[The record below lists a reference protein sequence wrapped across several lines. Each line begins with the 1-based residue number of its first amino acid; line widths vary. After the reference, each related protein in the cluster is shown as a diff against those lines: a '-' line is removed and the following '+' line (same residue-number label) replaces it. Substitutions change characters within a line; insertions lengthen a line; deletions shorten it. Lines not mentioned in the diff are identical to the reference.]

1 MKQITAQEA
10 LGEAMM
16 RGVYDPFSG
25 KIDVEKAKKLAKEK
39 MGRGMVE
46 DQVERFRKIG
56 IAVSPAQL
64 RKLRKGIKVRV
75 KPPMEGMGMYQLVV
89 DPSKYDAISRT
100 FARGAGKEI
109 SLTED
114 ELMANREMGGEGIF
128 GKAFD
133 KFLGKIGI
141 KKEVYKFGDM
151 IKGPVKKAI
160 RTLASGAPAAFG
172 SAGAAL
178 ATAVGQPQLAP
189 LAIMAGKKL
198 GEKARNYS
206 KKHIEGYIDDPEA
219 YQKNPSKFRD
229 LKGVGVGAKKP
240 LMREVRDG
248 ARAAV
253 SMAQARADMMNA
265 GLGEPQFS
273 GSGMYVGGQGL
284 YAGAARGRGMGVE
297 ELPQTRAITG
307 RGGGMVA
314 MGHPALQSQAM
325 AANFH
330 RQYQTIPQLQK
341 YHQMGGSGLYV

>member
-1 MKQITAQEA
+1 MKQFTAQQA
-10 LGEAMM
+10 LGEAMS
-16 RGVYDPFSG
+16 RGIYDPFTG
-25 KIDVEKAKKLAKEK
+25 EVDVEKAKRLAKAK
-39 MGRGMVE
+39 MGKGMAE
-46 DQVERFRKIG
+46 DAAERFRKIG
-56 IAVSPAQL
+56 ISVSPAQL

-75 KPPMEGMGMYQLVV
+75 KPPMEGMGMFQLVV

-100 FARGAGKEI
+100 FAKGAGKEI

-160 RTLASGAPAAFG
+160 RAVASGAPAAFG

-178 ATAVGQPQLAP
+178 ATAVGQPELAP
-189 LAIMAGKKL
+189 LAVMAGKKL

-240 LMREVRDG
+240 LKREVRNA

-253 SMAQARADMMNA
+253 SMAQAQADDMVA
-265 GLGEPQFS
+265 SLGAPQFA

-284 YAGAARGRGMGVE
+284 YAGAARGRGMG
-297 ELPQTRAITG
+297 ELPQTRSIVG
-307 RGGGMVA
+307 RGGGMVDL
-314 MGHPALQSQAM
+314 GHPALQSQAM
-325 AANFH
+325 GAHFH

-341 YHQMGGSGLYV
+341 YHQMGGSGLYA